1 MMNTLPLYN
10 LYNESLTKGITP
22 AIWTRAIKRSA
33 LEDALSISHRPGLI
47 TFALGL
53 PAPEIFPTDAY
64 SEAARELLSQDPL
77 ALQYG
82 PPSRQLKSQ
91 IVKMMADRGV
101 NCSEEQILLTS
112 GAQQGMNLLARLLLY
127 QGAQVLVEES
137 VYPGL

>member
-1 MMNTLPLYN
+1 MNTLPLYN

-91 IVKMMADRGV
+91 IVKMMAD
-101 NCSEEQILLTS
+101 S
-112 GAQQGMNLLARLLLY
+112 GFRRYHATVHKIEVRIERARFE
-127 QGAQVLVEES
+127 QGADLHRS
-137 VYPGL
+137 RSIMNRF